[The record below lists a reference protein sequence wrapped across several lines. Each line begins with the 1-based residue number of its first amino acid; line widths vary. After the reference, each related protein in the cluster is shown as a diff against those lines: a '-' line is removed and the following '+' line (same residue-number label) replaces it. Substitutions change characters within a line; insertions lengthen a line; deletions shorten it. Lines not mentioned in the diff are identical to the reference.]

1 MKQFLFRMEFEIF
14 RIQQQRVEQHKLLE
28 SAFEKSQTD
37 FTTYRTELGNKLC
50 LFCLCRD
57 YEYFQDVVTKSMK
70 ELANK
75 ATEIKTNLTEKG
87 QSELATII
95 SSIQNFEEELLI
107 VRYWVSSNIYVE
119 NSYCFFS
126 AAHQVARL
134 QKNEDEEELRS
145 SKRQIRNRIS
155 ELLEDYKAEMD

>member
-1 MKQFLFRMEFEIF
+1 
-14 RIQQQRVEQHKLLE
+14 
-28 SAFEKSQTD
+28 
-37 FTTYRTELGNKLC
+37 
-50 LFCLCRD
+50 
-57 YEYFQDVVTKSMK
+57 MK

-107 VRYWVSSNIYVE
+107 VRYWVSSYIYVE
-119 NSYCFFS
+119 ILYLSFS